1 MEKNMNLSRIEKYI
15 EEYGKDIYSFC
26 VYLTRNRHDA
36 DDLYQQTF
44 LVVIEK
50 DEIEENKNPKSYFI
64 SIAANLW
71 NNQKRKY
78 LWRKKKANI
87 IYFQDDNQEQ
97 FAEAVETVEEQ
108 ILKRDEMDNVRK
120 LVDSLPDKMRI
131 VILMYYMESMSV
143 DEIASA
149 LKIPSGTVKSRIH
162 QAKARLKERLMN
174 EER

>member
-1 MEKNMNLSRIEKYI
+1 MNLNTVEKYI

-26 VYLTRNRHDA
+26 VYLTRNRNDA

-50 DEIEENKNPKSYFI
+50 DDVDDTNNPKSYFI

-87 IYFQDDNQEQ
+87 TYFEDGNQER
-97 FAEAVETVEEQ
+97 FVEAEETVEEQ
-108 ILKRDEMDNVRK
+108 VLQHDEICRVRK
-120 LVDSLPDKMRI
+120 LVDGLPDKMRM
-131 VILMYYMESMSV
+131 VILMYYMENMSM
-143 DEIASA
+143 DEIAVA
-149 LKIPSGTVKSRIH
+149 LKIPTGTVKSRLH
-162 QAKARLKERLMN
+162 QAKVRLKERLIN
-174 EER
+174 DER